1 MANEQWRTGLINIT
15 LGSQTVIGT
24 ASCDWVNQVSAGHV
38 LKVDRDGESTH
49 TISTIVGATR
59 IVLNANYGGT
69 TGTGLSYIIN
79 RSFSANRGYWRVLA
93 GDADFAEILSQ
104 DTIDKIDTD
113 IANIIAGNAS
123 VFRTSASRFII
134 NYDGNAVR
142 LNASLLTASRDYTFP
157 DQNATLAGLSV
168 AQTFTANQTVDAS
181 LWVKGNASID
191 GNLAIG
197 GNFTISEIN
206 VTSSIIGQANASI
219 DGDLAVGDDV
229 IVGGKINVTS
239 SIIGQ
244 GNASINGAL
253 AVGGNLSVTG
263 DFYVGGSMIVT
274 SSVLHKGDNIFGDQD
289 SDNHKFFGTTTASGG
304 IFVAGSIIG
313 QANASIDGALSV
325 GGNIIVAGNV
335 DGVDVAALSSN
346 VGTANASIDALQTNM
361 INANASIDALQTN
374 MVNANASIDALQT
387 NMVNANASVALN
399 TASIIHH
406 TTNITRA
413 NASIDA
419 LQANVTN
426 ANASISINETNITVA
441 NASIDALQ
449 LNMINANASIDTL
462 QTNMINTN
470 ASIAAR
476 LNFPGAVIRPK
487 FRWKDGDEL
496 YIGPGMYHHQGTSEQ
511 AVYWDEELTFQAGP
525 VGSNASS
532 SILCTASWFYLYIH
546 DKAVVADGVQNL
558 AASHFVMRK
567 SRGAYNA
574 TKHGEYMGNDR
585 CIFGDITGA
594 SVLKEFFH
602 NDDTVWWA
610 DKIENQA
617 ALDIDLTFV
626 DIGALIIPAFA
637 IQGYVSTYGNAG
649 NALWWRTNGQ
659 TGTVGHAFG
668 HTQTA
673 AIAPVLV
680 LTDSAQVIEIKCST
694 DDTSTFTFDTEGWNF
709 PTGM

>member
-1 MANEQWRTGLINIT
+1 MPSEQWRTGLIDIVQ
-15 LGSQTVIGT
+15 GSQTVIGT
-24 ASCDWVNQVSAGHV
+24 ASCDWVNQVSTGHV

-49 TISTIVGATR
+49 IISTVVSATR

-69 TGTGLSYIIN
+69 TGTGLSYLIN
-79 RSFSANRGYWRVLA
+79 RSFSVNRNFWRPLQ
-93 GDADFAEILSQ
+93 GDYDFAEILSQ

-123 VFRTSASRFII
+123 IFRTSASRFII

-191 GNLAIG
+191 GNLAVG
-197 GNFTISEIN
+197 GNLTISEIN

-229 IVGGKINVTS
+229 TVGGGINVTS

-244 GNASINGAL
+244 GNASIDGTL

-346 VGTANASIDALQTNM
+346 VGTANASIDTLQTNM
-361 INANASIDALQTN
+361 TNANASIDVLQTN
-374 MVNANASIDALQT
+374 MVNANASIAAIDVSGINASIAGLKS
-387 NMVNANASVALN
+387 NIVNVAASVALN

-413 NASIDA
+413 NASIGV
-419 LQANVTN
+419 N
-426 ANASISINETNITVA
+426 ITNITVA

-449 LNMINANASIDTL
+449 LNMINANASIATFATASVGANTTNITVANASIDALQSNMVNANASIDVL
-462 QTNMINTN
+462 QTNIINAN
-470 ASIAAR
+470 ASIDRNTASIVGHNANIININSSITSFSR
-476 LNFPGAVIRPK
+476 SQIAKNASYQLLATNLTGFNTYTNLGCGTPIA
-487 FRWKDGDEL
+487 FRWAT
-496 YIGPGMYHHQGTSEQ
+496 PM
-511 AVYWDEELTFQAGP
+511 VAGQSARFI
-525 VGSNASS
+525 VG
-532 SILCTASWFYLYIH
+532 
-546 DKAVVADGVQNL
+546 
-558 AASHFVMRK
+558 AASHLV
-567 SRGAYNA
+567 NV
-574 TKHGEYMGNDR
+574 
-585 CIFGDITGA
+585 TGA
-594 SVLKEFFH
+594 SPLKIISPSWLHSIRYLGVTATYIRTPKGNYAGYSAE
-602 NDDTVWWA
+602 
-610 DKIENQA
+610 IEA
-617 ALDIDLTFV
+617 
-626 DIGALIIPAFA
+626 
-637 IQGYVSTYGNAG
+637 
-649 NALWWRTNGQ
+649 
-659 TGTVGHAFG
+659 
-668 HTQTA
+668 
-673 AIAPVLV
+673 
-680 LTDSAQVIEIKCST
+680 T
-694 DDTSTFTFDTEGWNF
+694 DDGLEIIGMGGAWNYDI
-709 PTGM
+709 